1 MNFLR
6 IYIWL
11 TPYVLLLLILQACN
25 DDLFVDRDTM
35 TIKSDRTELDFRG
48 DKSTV
53 IFKNVSDGDIPVINV
68 SAISLNNEIVEI
80 FRGEKL
86 KESMTIDNG
95 LFKMN
100 VAFDKCSGK
109 INFDLVHSF
118 YSDTVYITLGR
129 MIYDVWHH
137 ETLRVL
143 PATGNVVESIDY
155 DDNGYYIPADP
166 GYGSQY
172 ETFRYDYVNG
182 SYEPRTYTPVARNL
196 MQLKGRFA
204 PFDRT
209 IIYDL
214 FGTQPPLVEAV
225 VTDGDVNVKT
235 GSKIPYSTD
244 ISLIPDE
251 YFTVDDPI
259 TTTVPPRSLCQIK
272 IRVKIEYR
280 GIHYTMKVRNDKI
293 DGISV
298 HTSGV
303 FYLKVPVDYT
313 VQVNCYSLETGEEVH
328 I

>member
-35 TIKSDRTELDFRG
+35 TIKADRTELDFRG

-53 IFKNVSDGDIPVINV
+53 IFKNVSDGDIPVIDV

-80 FRGEKL
+80 FQGEKL

-137 ETLRVL
+137 ATLRVL

-155 DDNGYYIPADP
+155 DDSGYFILGDL
-166 GYGSQY
+166 GYRY
-172 ETFRYDYVNG
+172 ETFTYNYVN
-182 SYEPRTYTPVARNL
+182 SSDVPQIYTPVSRTI

-209 IIYDL
+209 VIYDL
-214 FGTQPPLVEAV
+214 FGTRPPLVEAV
-225 VTDGDVNVKT
+225 VTNGDVNVKT

-259 TTTVPPRSLCQIK
+259 TTTVPPRSLCQVK
-272 IRVKIEYR
+272 IRVKIEDR
-280 GIHYTMKVRNDKI
+280 GIPYNMMVENKEI
-293 DGISV
+293 DGVSV
-298 HTSGV
+298 YTSGL
-303 FYLKVPVDYT
+303 FDLKMPVDYT